1 MSNKFSIMTTINLE
15 KLDKEIERHIN
26 LTTNFNPYI
35 FMNEDTVKAIADE
48 IGTDFAVTDASKYK
62 DTYTYRGYKIFINND
77 LKLGIVE
84 IR

>member
-1 MSNKFSIMTTINLE
+1 MSNKFSIMGTINFE
-15 KLDKEIERHIN
+15 KLDKEIEKYIN

-35 FMNEDTVKAIADE
+35 FMSEDTAKEIVKEAGGNLALID
-48 IGTDFAVTDASKYK
+48 TSKSN
-62 DTYTYRGYKIFINND
+62 TTYRGYRVFINNN

>member
-15 KLDKEIERHIN
+15 RLDNEIDRHIN

-35 FMNEDTVKAIADE
+35 FMSEDTAKAIATE
-48 IGTDFAVTDASKYK
+48 VGADFSTTGVSEGY
-62 DTYTYRGYKIFINND
+62 TYTYRGYKLFINND
-77 LKLGIVE
+77 LKIGIVE